1 MQQAIMHTS
10 QIPTT
15 SGSQTPRTT
24 DSINL
29 DAEDSSQSDYDQL
42 SWQEVAGRE
51 PVSATQ
57 DDCQQKRTKL
67 KEQQPIQ
74 GNYNTYNKLFLPFI
88 K

>member
-15 SGSQTPRTT
+15 SGSQTPCTT

-42 SWQEVAGRE
+42 PWQEVAE
-51 PVSATQ
+51 ENQS
-57 DDCQQKRTKL
+57 QQHKTTANKR
-67 KEQQPIQ
+67 
-74 GNYNTYNKLFLPFI
+74 NKT
-88 K
+88 